1 VTKMKKETKVD
12 EKSVD
17 LQTLLNESQI
27 HDFMK
32 SLIRKG
38 VLELKPSLEKS
49 GIRYL
54 DAEAFLYKSDLV
66 SVKNTLEELVSQ
78 GVLKDKIVDR
88 TLLCPNC
95 SSPEVHSKFACPRC
109 NFNSVM
115 LTQLIEH
122 KTCGYIGARKDFL
135 KNDLLICP
143 RCGANISSDLESY
156 RIIGDFY
163 QCDNCGNR
171 FDKPDVIHVCQNC
184 GKTSTFQDI
193 KYTKVFSYR
202 ISEDVL
208 YKLANELPILE
219 SIRLFFEQN
228 GFTVRLRSQLVGA
241 SGVQSLFD
249 VVAEKGAI
257 RIAIDT
263 SLEGNKDDIV
273 ALLAK
278 KMDVNPSKVL
288 LLDLSCGEELLTL
301 GRIYGI
307 DVVSVGA
314 DQILSEETK
323 KLLSGFVGGQK

>member
-1 VTKMKKETKVD
+1 MKKETKVD
-12 EKSVD
+12 TKSND
-17 LQTLLNESQI
+17 LQPLLSEPQTN
-27 HDFMK
+27 DFMK
-32 SLIRKG
+32 RLIRKG
-38 VLELKPSLEKS
+38 VMELKPSVEKS

-54 DAEAFLYKSDLV
+54 DAEALLNKSDLV
-66 SVKNTLEELVSQ
+66 SVKNTLQELVKH
-78 GVLKDKIVDR
+78 GLLRDKIVDR

-95 SSPEVHSKFACPRC
+95 NSPEVHSKFTCPRC
-109 NFNSVM
+109 SFNTVM

-143 RCGANISSDLESY
+143 RCEANISNDLESY
-156 RIIGDFY
+156 RVIGDFY
-163 QCDNCGNR
+163 QCENCGNR
-171 FDKPDVIHVCQNC
+171 FDKPDVIHICQNC
-184 GKTSTFQDI
+184 GKSSTFMEI
-193 KYTKVFSYR
+193 KYAEVLSYR
-202 ISEDVL
+202 ISDDVL
-208 YKLANELPILE
+208 NKLANELPIIE

-228 GFTVRLRSQLVGA
+228 GFTVKLHSQLAGA

-257 RIAIDT
+257 RIAIDA

-288 LLDLSCGEELLTL
+288 LLDLTHGEELQTL

-314 DQILSEETK
+314 DQSLPEETR
-323 KLLSGFVGGQK
+323 KLLSGLFRGENR

>member
-1 VTKMKKETKVD
+1 VTEMKKKTKVD
-12 EKSVD
+12 KKSVD
-17 LQTLLNESQI
+17 QQSLLNEAQI
-27 HDFMK
+27 HDFIK

-54 DAEAFLYKSDLV
+54 DAEAFLNKSDLV
-66 SVKNTLEELVSQ
+66 SVKNTLDKLVSQ

-95 SSPEVHSKFACPRC
+95 NSPEVHSKFACPRC
-109 NFNSVM
+109 NFNTVA

-143 RCGANISSDLESY
+143 RCGANISNDIGSH
-156 RIIGDFY
+156 RVIGDFY

-184 GKTSTFQDI
+184 GKSSTFQEI
-193 KYTKVFSYR
+193 KYTAVLSYR
-202 ISEDVL
+202 ISEDIL
-208 YKLANELPILE
+208 YKLAHELPIIE
-219 SIRLFFEQN
+219 SARLFFEQH
-228 GFTVRLRSQLVGA
+228 GFTVKLRSQLAGA

-257 RIAIDT
+257 QIAIDA
-263 SLEGNKDDIV
+263 SLEGNKDDLV
-273 ALLAK
+273 ALLTK
-278 KMDVNPSKVL
+278 KMDVNPSQVL
-288 LLDLSCGEELLTL
+288 LLDLSRGEELQTL
-301 GRIYGI
+301 GKIYGI

-314 DQILSEETK
+314 DQSLPEEAK
-323 KLLSGFVGGQK
+323 KLFSGFVGGVR